1 MSAVKKNDVYAIIPM
16 TVLVLSGFCPPM
28 GFKEDLQFRKYT
40 LRIEL
45 NIKVYVCNP
54 FRTQSVSKNFV
65 QKIIMWSGFW
75 KKS

>member
-1 MSAVKKNDVYAIIPM
+1 M

-40 LRIEL
+40 LRVEL
-45 NIKVYVCNP
+45 NMYVTL

-65 QKIIMWSGFW
+65 QKIIMWSGF
-75 KKS
+75 

>member
-40 LRIEL
+40 LRVEL
-45 NIKVYVCNP
+45 NMYVTL

-65 QKIIMWSGFW
+65 QKIIMWSGF
-75 KKS
+75 